1 MNCGKLGSVTT
12 GDSNST
18 GGVCGRVSSLGMGL
32 DKFLE
37 VSRGDA
43 QGDPRSGT
51 RRYPVGVAKVN
62 SWIVWILIAGGLTC
76 VGCSSVLCSF

>member
-12 GDSNST
+12 GDPDSSR
-18 GGVCGRVSSLGMGL
+18 GVCGRVGSLGMGL
-32 DKFLE
+32 DKFLK

-51 RRYPVGVAKVN
+51 RRDPVGVAKVN